1 MRKVVASLI
10 AIFLVMP
17 LLFLSSPE
25 TVGASSS
32 TPLTPHDVNV
42 LVVSPR
48 NVYFK
53 GGHYLVSDLARYGFN
68 VTQHTSDSG
77 DISDYLTDPK
87 TANLDQYDAVILHGG
102 YFGQPP
108 TSVSLEEIRHFT
120 NYAGVLLVIGNALF
134 VNQSNGNLWNDFFFS
149 EPLLSIETRLG
160 IVVVDHLRTLG
171 ATHFHNNGTF
181 ARVSDLIPG
190 LPDNFDYVRG
200 SYPFSQYQMIVEP
213 TNEAE
218 VIHQFTTQNGVS
230 TSGVTFYRN
239 ATGAVGIYIQGSYIY
254 AELPITNQI
263 KYFGIA
269 DTSRRSA
276 LLASLIAYALGKDVN
291 TVIKPQ
297 PLANVR
303 LDGLGSDARWD
314 EPYLNASLG
323 NFDAVVDAFNIGPT
337 VGFTDIPQTF
347 ESDYWQ
353 RIVPNI
359 LNQLQGKYGDWEYSS
374 SMRNR
379 PLSTMTQSQVEALI
393 DNVRT
398 SYDTLGMD
406 LFSTIIAQSWNET
419 TLLALT
425 ARDLYLLDLK
435 KNTGDWW
442 NLRVVQNVILHEGA
456 PVGVSVLYENFT
468 QINADVSR
476 AKDALHAEYFSS
488 RDQWALAVL
497 NGFPGY
503 IYNVRNFRR
512 NEVGTYSLQT
522 LARNLSSE
530 IPDIRFVPLIE
541 AGLYFGNK
549 WVRINNAWRDGSM
562 IEFDVD
568 ASAIPRV
575 SDIGKGMIWLR
586 VNANE
591 TIQEVSV
598 DGVGWHYFDEHSIRI
613 PAGEA
618 TVHIKVTLG
627 TAPSLRVV
635 DSRFKVVGAGFD
647 GYRLNISIYATSRMN
662 VSVSLLIP
670 QAGRFAKDNWNIL
683 TLDAEW
689 NYNFSFQSRLLKFW
703 AISDGHVSFEVG
715 VLWIVDQTN
724 PSYDTDVTIRA
735 NFSALETNI
744 NEAILSYSLSTNWFN
759 VTMTLENDVFIAVIP
774 ARPYGSAVMYK
785 VYALMDIG
793 RWLKTETYNYD
804 VVDEDVPEVDVVD
817 WNSNPLAGQPAEV
830 RFVVTEP
837 PNASGVQDVT
847 LYYFFGTDILGS
859 AQAQAIEMRN
869 ESDIWTAS
877 IPRQSGGTTISFF
890 VMAVDKAG
898 NRVQTSFLTYT
909 VSLLPIP
916 LLWFVG
922 LLVMLSSLI
931 VAATLYLLRFRRKKP
946 KTENSPS
953 LKH

>member
-190 LPDNFDYVRG
+190 LPDHFDYVRG

-337 VGFTDIPQTF
+337 VGFTDIPQ
-347 ESDYWQ
+347 
-353 RIVPNI
+353 
-359 LNQLQGKYGDWEYSS
+359 
-374 SMRNR
+374 
-379 PLSTMTQSQVEALI
+379 
-393 DNVRT
+393 
-398 SYDTLGMD
+398 
-406 LFSTIIAQSWNET
+406 SWNET

-522 LARNLSSE
+522 IVRNLSSE

-575 SDIGKGMIWLR
+575 ADI
-586 VNANE
+586 
-591 TIQEVSV
+591 
-598 DGVGWHYFDEHSIRI
+598 
-613 PAGEA
+613 
-618 TVHIKVTLG
+618 
-627 TAPSLRVV
+627 
-635 DSRFKVVGAGFD
+635 
-647 GYRLNISIYATSRMN
+647 
-662 VSVSLLIP
+662 
-670 QAGRFAKDNWNIL
+670 
-683 TLDAEW
+683 
-689 NYNFSFQSRLLKFW
+689 
-703 AISDGHVSFEVG
+703 
-715 VLWIVDQTN
+715 
-724 PSYDTDVTIRA
+724 
-735 NFSALETNI
+735 
-744 NEAILSYSLSTNWFN
+744 
-759 VTMTLENDVFIAVIP
+759 
-774 ARPYGSAVMYK
+774 
-785 VYALMDIG
+785 
-793 RWLKTETYNYD
+793 
-804 VVDEDVPEVDVVD
+804 
-817 WNSNPLAGQPAEV
+817 
-830 RFVVTEP
+830 
-837 PNASGVQDVT
+837 
-847 LYYFFGTDILGS
+847 
-859 AQAQAIEMRN
+859 
-869 ESDIWTAS
+869 
-877 IPRQSGGTTISFF
+877 
-890 VMAVDKAG
+890 
-898 NRVQTSFLTYT
+898 
-909 VSLLPIP
+909 
-916 LLWFVG
+916 
-922 LLVMLSSLI
+922 
-931 VAATLYLLRFRRKKP
+931 
-946 KTENSPS
+946 
-953 LKH
+953 